1 MIYKSIIRPIL
12 FRFDAEKI
20 HDFIFL
26 SLKLLSYIP
35 LVFYFLKKYFNVSH
49 PILRTKLFGIDFPNP
64 VGLAAGLDKN
74 AKLISQFSSLGFG
87 FIEIGTVT
95 PKSQS
100 GNPKKRLFRL
110 LSDQGIIN
118 RMGFNNDGVELI
130 ASRLKKKGNII
141 VGGNIGKN
149 KITPINNAVSDYL
162 ISFDYLFDL
171 VDYFAINVSSPN
183 TENLRDLQNKDNLI
197 YLLSS
202 IQKNNQSRKKPKP
215 ILLKIAPDLSN
226 DQLLIIIDVVTKTSI
241 DGIIATNTTVRR
253 DNLKSSKNITNESGG
268 LSGAPLTNRSTEVI
282 RFLHKS
288 SNGKIPIIGVGGIM
302 NPNDAIE
309 KIKAGASLVQLYSGF
324 VYSGPSLVRQINN
337 TILDFRLNQ

>member
-1 MIYKSIIRPIL
+1 MIYKSIIRPLL

-20 HDFIFL
+20 HDFTFS
-26 SLKLLSYIP
+26 SLKLLSFIP
-35 LVFYFLKKYFNVSH
+35 FLFYFLEKYFKINH
-49 PILRTKLFGIDFPNP
+49 PLLKTKLFGIDFPNP

-74 AKLISQFSSLGFG
+74 AKLINQFSSLGFG

-110 LSDQGIIN
+110 LSDDGIIN
-118 RMGFNNDGVELI
+118 RMGFNNDGVEAI
-130 ASRLKKKGNII
+130 ASRLKKKGDVI

-149 KITPINNAVSDYL
+149 KITPIENAVSDYL
-162 ISFDYLFDL
+162 ISFEYLFDL

-197 YLLSS
+197 SLLSA
-202 IQKNNQSRKKPKP
+202 IQKNNHTKKTPKP

-226 DQLLIIIDVVTKTSI
+226 DQLLSIIDVVNQTSI
-241 DGIIATNTTVRR
+241 DGIIATNTTIERK
-253 DNLKSSKNITNESGG
+253 NLKSSETLIKEQGG
-268 LSGAPLTNRSTEVI
+268 LSGAPLSNRSTEII

-324 VYSGPSLVRQINN
+324 VYSGPSIVRQINK

>member
-1 MIYKSIIRPIL
+1 M
-12 FRFDAEKI
+12 
-20 HDFIFL
+20 
-26 SLKLLSYIP
+26 SYIP
-35 LVFYFLKKYFNVSH
+35 FVFYFLEKYFKVSD
-49 PILRTKLFGIDFPNP
+49 PLLRTKLFGIDFPSP

-95 PKSQS
+95 PKPQS

-110 LSDQGIIN
+110 LSDEGIIN
-118 RMGFNNDGVELI
+118 RMGFNNDGIELI

-149 KITPINNAVSDYL
+149 KITSIKNAVSDYL

-183 TENLRDLQNKDNLI
+183 TENLRDLQNKDNLV

-202 IQKNNQSRKKPKP
+202 IQKNNQSRKTPKP

-226 DQLLIIIDVVTKTSI
+226 DQLLSIIDVVTKTSI
-241 DGIIATNTTVRR
+241 DGIIATNTTIQRK
-253 DNLKSSKNITNESGG
+253 NLKSSKNITTEPGG
-268 LSGAPLTNRSTEVI
+268 LSGAPLTNRSTDVI
-282 RFLHKS
+282 RFLYKF

-302 NPNDAIE
+302 SPNDAIE
-309 KIKAGASLVQLYSGF
+309 KIKAGASLIQLYSGF
-324 VYSGPSLVRQINN
+324 VYSGPSIVRQINK

>member
-1 MIYKSIIRPIL
+1 
-12 FRFDAEKI
+12 
-20 HDFIFL
+20 
-26 SLKLLSYIP
+26 LSYIP
-35 LVFYFLKKYFNVSH
+35 FVFYFLEKYFKVSD
-49 PILRTKLFGIDFPNP
+49 PLLRTKLFGIDFPSP

-95 PKSQS
+95 PKPQS

-110 LSDQGIIN
+110 LSDEGIIN
-118 RMGFNNDGVELI
+118 RMGFNNDGIELI

-149 KITPINNAVSDYL
+149 KITSIKNAVSDYL

-183 TENLRDLQNKDNLI
+183 TENLRDLQNKDNLV

-202 IQKNNQSRKKPKP
+202 IQKNNQSRKTPKP

-226 DQLLIIIDVVTKTSI
+226 DQLLSIIDVVTKTSI
-241 DGIIATNTTVRR
+241 DGIIATNTTIQRE
-253 DNLKSSKNITNESGG
+253 NLKSSKNITTEPGG
-268 LSGAPLTNRSTEVI
+268 LSGAPLTNRSTDVI
-282 RFLHKS
+282 RFLYKF

-324 VYSGPSLVRQINN
+324 VYSGPSLVRQINK

>member
-1 MIYKSIIRPIL
+1 M
-12 FRFDAEKI
+12 
-20 HDFIFL
+20 
-26 SLKLLSYIP
+26 SYIP
-35 LVFYFLKKYFNVSH
+35 FVFYFLEKYFKVSD
-49 PILRTKLFGIDFPNP
+49 PLLRTKLFGIDFPSP

-95 PKSQS
+95 PKPQS

-110 LSDQGIIN
+110 LSDEGIIN
-118 RMGFNNDGVELI
+118 RMGFNNDGIELI

-149 KITPINNAVSDYL
+149 KITSIKNAVSDYL

-183 TENLRDLQNKDNLI
+183 TENLRDLQNKDNLV

-202 IQKNNQSRKKPKP
+202 IQKNNQSRKTPKP

-226 DQLLIIIDVVTKTSI
+226 DQLLSIIDVVTKTSI
-241 DGIIATNTTVRR
+241 DGIIATNTTIQRE
-253 DNLKSSKNITNESGG
+253 NLKSSKNITTESGG
-268 LSGAPLTNRSTEVI
+268 LSGATLTNRSTEVI
-282 RFLHKS
+282 RFLYKF

-324 VYSGPSLVRQINN
+324 VYSGPSLVRQINK

>member
-1 MIYKSIIRPIL
+1 M
-12 FRFDAEKI
+12 
-20 HDFIFL
+20 
-26 SLKLLSYIP
+26 SYIP
-35 LVFYFLKKYFNVSH
+35 FVFYFLEKYFKVSD
-49 PILRTKLFGIDFPNP
+49 PLLRTKLFGIDFPSP

-95 PKSQS
+95 PKPQS

-110 LSDQGIIN
+110 LSDEGIIN
-118 RMGFNNDGVELI
+118 RMGFNNDGIELI

-149 KITPINNAVSDYL
+149 KITSIKNAVSDYL

-183 TENLRDLQNKDNLI
+183 TENLRDLQNKDNLV

-202 IQKNNQSRKKPKP
+202 IQKNNQSRKTPKP

-226 DQLLIIIDVVTKTSI
+226 DQLLSIIDVVTKTSI
-241 DGIIATNTTVRR
+241 DGIIATNTTIQRK
-253 DNLKSSKNITNESGG
+253 NLKSSKNITTEPGG
-268 LSGAPLTNRSTEVI
+268 LSGAPLTNRSTDVI
-282 RFLHKS
+282 RFLYKF

-324 VYSGPSLVRQINN
+324 VYSGPSLVRQINK

>member
-1 MIYKSIIRPIL
+1 LIYKSIIRPLL

-20 HDFIFL
+20 HDFTFL
-26 SLKLLSYIP
+26 SIKLLSYIP
-35 LVFYFLKKYFNVSH
+35 FVFYFLEKYFKVSD
-49 PILRTKLFGIDFPNP
+49 PLLRTKLFGIDFPSP

-95 PKSQS
+95 PKPQS

-110 LSDQGIIN
+110 LSDEGIIN
-118 RMGFNNDGVELI
+118 RMGFNNDGIELI

-149 KITPINNAVSDYL
+149 KITSIKNAVSDYL

-183 TENLRDLQNKDNLI
+183 TENLRDLQNKDNLV

-202 IQKNNQSRKKPKP
+202 IQKNNQSRKTPKP

-226 DQLLIIIDVVTKTSI
+226 DQLLSIIDVVTKTSI
-241 DGIIATNTTVRR
+241 DGIIATNTTIQRE
-253 DNLKSSKNITNESGG
+253 NLKSSKNITTEPGG

-282 RFLHKS
+282 RFLYKF

-324 VYSGPSLVRQINN
+324 VYSGPSLVRQINK

>member
-1 MIYKSIIRPIL
+1 MIYKSIIRPLL

-20 HDFIFL
+20 HDFTFL
-26 SLKLLSYIP
+26 SIKLLSYIP
-35 LVFYFLKKYFNVSH
+35 FVFYFLEKYFKVSD
-49 PILRTKLFGIDFPNP
+49 PLLRTKLFGIDFPSP

-95 PKSQS
+95 PKPQS

-110 LSDQGIIN
+110 LSDEGIIN
-118 RMGFNNDGVELI
+118 RMGFNNDGIELI

-183 TENLRDLQNKDNLI
+183 TENLRDLQNKDNLV

-202 IQKNNQSRKKPKP
+202 IQKNNQSRKTPKP

-226 DQLLIIIDVVTKTSI
+226 DQLLSIIDVVTKTSI
-241 DGIIATNTTVRR
+241 DGIIATNTTIQRE
-253 DNLKSSKNITNESGG
+253 NLKSSKNITTEPGG

-282 RFLHKS
+282 RFLYKF

-324 VYSGPSLVRQINN
+324 VYSGPSLVRQINK

>member
-1 MIYKSIIRPIL
+1 MIYKSIIRPLL

-20 HDFIFL
+20 HDFTFL

-35 LVFYFLKKYFNVSH
+35 FVFYFLEKYFKVSDSL
-49 PILRTKLFGIDFPNP
+49 LRTKLFGIDFPNP

-324 VYSGPSLVRQINN
+324 VYSGPSLVRQINK

>member
-1 MIYKSIIRPIL
+1 
-12 FRFDAEKI
+12 
-20 HDFIFL
+20 
-26 SLKLLSYIP
+26 
-35 LVFYFLKKYFNVSH
+35 
-49 PILRTKLFGIDFPNP
+49 
-64 VGLAAGLDKN
+64 
-74 AKLISQFSSLGFG
+74 
-87 FIEIGTVT
+87 
-95 PKSQS
+95 
-100 GNPKKRLFRL
+100 
-110 LSDQGIIN
+110 
-118 RMGFNNDGVELI
+118 MGFNNDGIELI

-149 KITPINNAVSDYL
+149 KITSIKNAVSDYL

-183 TENLRDLQNKDNLI
+183 TENLRDLQNKDNLV

-202 IQKNNQSRKKPKP
+202 IQKNNQSRKTPKP

-226 DQLLIIIDVVTKTSI
+226 DQLLSIIDVVTKTSI
-241 DGIIATNTTVRR
+241 DGIIATNTTIQRE
-253 DNLKSSKNITNESGG
+253 NLKSSKNITTEPGG

-282 RFLHKS
+282 RFLYKF

-324 VYSGPSLVRQINN
+324 VYSGPSLVRQINK

>member
-1 MIYKSIIRPIL
+1 M
-12 FRFDAEKI
+12 
-20 HDFIFL
+20 
-26 SLKLLSYIP
+26 SYIP
-35 LVFYFLKKYFNVSH
+35 FVFYFLEKYFKVSDSL
-49 PILRTKLFGIDFPNP
+49 LRTKLFGIDFPNP

-309 KIKAGASLVQLYSGF
+309 KIKAGATLVQLYSGF
-324 VYSGPSLVRQINN
+324 VYSGPSLVRQINK